1 MQRLVLDRKFAA
13 CKHTLFTVR
22 LLQVG
27 FRGVHIGLKKVV
39 KFAFLHHIGLLDER
53 RRRVKVLGER
63 IEVYCLRSEMKE
75 EEGEGTEKQRT
86 KEMDGV
92 EVC

>member
-1 MQRLVLDRKFAA
+1 
-13 CKHTLFTVR
+13 
-22 LLQVG
+22 
-27 FRGVHIGLKKVV
+27 
-39 KFAFLHHIGLLDER
+39 
-53 RRRVKVLGER
+53 VKVLGER
-63 IEVYCLRSEMKE
+63 IEVYCLRSEMEE